1 MSRETGPFKL
11 SALSRHAVG
20 LWHEFKGL
28 LLFLFLM
35 VIFRSAVADWSDVP
49 TGSMKPTIIEGD
61 RIFVNKMAYDLRVP
75 LTHHSLLR
83 LAEPQRGDIII
94 FDSAMSELRLVKRV
108 IGVPGDV
115 VQVRDDVVYVNSEPL
130 GYESTGEL
138 STNENG
144 ALAEDVRETIQSNVA
159 EGEREYTV
167 RMQQGGRLSD
177 FGPVQ
182 VPDDS
187 YFVLGDNR
195 DNSADSRVIGF
206 VPRHEVVGRSSSVVL
221 SLDYENSYL
230 PRTERFFHPL

>member
-1 MSRETGPFKL
+1 MIDPFKL

-94 FDSAMSELRLVKRV
+94 FDSAVSELRLVKRV

-206 VPRHEVVGRSSSVVL
+206 VPRHEVIGRSSSVVL

>member
-1 MSRETGPFKL
+1 M
-11 SALSRHAVG
+11 
-20 LWHEFKGL
+20 
-28 LLFLFLM
+28 
-35 VIFRSAVADWSDVP
+35 
-49 TGSMKPTIIEGD
+49 
-61 RIFVNKMAYDLRVP
+61 
-75 LTHHSLLR
+75 
-83 LAEPQRGDIII
+83 
-94 FDSAMSELRLVKRV
+94 
-108 IGVPGDV
+108 

-144 ALAEDVRETIQSNVA
+144 AVVEDVRETIQSNVA
-159 EGEREYTV
+159 EAEREYTV

-195 DNSADSRVIGF
+195 DNSADSRVSGF